1 MFVLTLTTESRCK
14 TVFLKTDT
22 IEIPRERENKRQTL
36 QNLLDLLNTEL
47 VLGQC

>member
-1 MFVLTLTTESRCK
+1 MFVLTLITESRCK

-22 IEIPRERENKRQTL
+22 IEILREKENKRQTL
-36 QNLLDLLNTEL
+36 QNLLDLPNTEL